1 LASLKA
7 TPLRLAAVGM
17 FTPLLP
23 LIVVQG
29 RQVRN
34 AMPKLADAHGP
45 TLGTYGRPPARLR
58 IVVLGES
65 TVAGVGAR
73 THTHSLPGRLAAAL
87 GRGLRVSVGWKAV
100 GESGANARDAS
111 RLVDAGLAHGAH
123 GARGERFDCAFV
135 ALGVNDVIERTP
147 LARWK
152 ADVAAVADLLIA
164 RHDVRTVVLLGVPPM
179 HRFPALPQ
187 PLRAFLGARAHELD
201 EVLAVLAAE
210 RAELLHVPTPV
221 EGPLEYF
228 CADRFHPSEAGYAV
242 WATHTATA
250 VAGVVAERAGLQTGE
265 ATTASAAKRRPTGAH
280 ASHGTA
286 ANGDRRDA
294 KAVESEAVRP
304 LGRIAHAP
312 KRRQPV
318 RRASGKLARRIA
330 RLVPGWLARA
340 VG

>member
-1 LASLKA
+1 LASFKS
-7 TPLRLAAVGM
+7 TPLRLAAFGM

-45 TLGTYGRPPARLR
+45 TSGTYGRPPARLR

-65 TVAGVGAR
+65 TVAGIGAR

-87 GRGLRVSVGWKAV
+87 GGGLGTSVGWKAV
-100 GESGANARDAS
+100 GESGANARKAS
-111 RLVDAGLAHGAH
+111 RLVDTGLAHGAH

-152 ADVAAVADLLIA
+152 ADVAAVADLLVA

-187 PLRAFLGARAHELD
+187 PLRAFLGARAQELD

-221 EGPLEYF
+221 DGPLEYF
-228 CADRFHPSEAGYAV
+228 CADRFHPSEAGYAA
-242 WATHTATA
+242 WAAHTATA
-250 VAGVVAERAGLQTGE
+250 VAGVVAERAGLQSGE
-265 ATTASAAKRRPTGAH
+265 AATASAAKRRATGAQESQR
-280 ASHGTA
+280 AA
-286 ANGDRRDA
+286 ANGDR
-294 KAVESEAVRP
+294 SEAKTVASEGQRP
-304 LGRIAHAP
+304 LDRIAHAP
-312 KRRQPV
+312 KRRRLV
-318 RRASGKLARRIA
+318 RRVPGKVARRLV
-330 RLVPGWLARA
+330 RLMPGWLARA